1 MNPLKVLQDLKHEIS
16 ETLFFFVE
24 TDIKIYDFIR
34 PETVEL
40 FDIQKIPF
48 PDNLREFVKSYN

>member
-1 MNPLKVLQDLKHEIS
+1 MNPLKVLQELKHEIS

-48 PDNLREFVKSYN
+48 PDNLREFIKPYN